1 MRRRLYLAGLI
12 AAAVGEGNGANG
24 LAFGLPPLSTWFF
37 SCRHT
42 FEETLVSEIA
52 AKSPPGAAAKC
63 GLVAPG
69 LLRVEGEVLGRGV
82 QSRQW
87 DLTYAL
93 QVLPD
98 AHLIGF
104 DQASIGDLAKEAVA
118 AVGLDAGGKR
128 FDDLR
133 KGQKGALAVHA
144 LVPDQVA
151 KRVWQSTCIYL
162 TGGFLILTCI
172 PQCSSVA
179 RPSQRPRCTADALQS
194 LTKSARP

>member
-1 MRRRLYLAGLI
+1 MG
-12 AAAVGEGNGANG
+12 GMG
-24 LAFGLPPLSTWFF
+24 LAFCVPMMSTWFF
-37 SCRHT
+37 GCRHT
-42 FEETLVSEIA
+42 FEETLVSEISA
-52 AKSPPGAAAKC
+52 RSPPGAASC

-69 LLRVEGEVLGRGV
+69 LLRVDGEVLGRDA
-82 QSRQW
+82 QPRDW

-104 DQASIGDLAKEAVA
+104 DQASISDLAKEAVG

-133 KGQKGALAVHA
+133 KGPKGALAVHA

-151 KRVWQSTCIYL
+151 KYLYYTPSTL
-162 TGGFLILTCI
+162 STDWG
-172 PQCSSVA
+172 CSMQFRGTPVA
-179 RPSQRPRCTADALQS
+179 KAKMYRRCSTIVDKISKTLRTAV
-194 LTKSARP
+194 